1 MRYLLDTNI
10 CIYVIKRRPPQ
21 VLARFQRCVVGD
33 IGLSTVTLAE
43 LEYGAAKSQEPARN
57 QAALAA
63 FTLPLEL
70 VAFDAPAAAA
80 YGPIRAALERQGTPI
95 GAMDLLI
102 AAHAW
107 SLGVIL
113 VTNNVREFGRVP
125 GLQLENWAEDAGA

>member
-21 VLARFQRCVVGD
+21 VLARLQRCAVGD
-33 IGLSTVTLAE
+33 SGLSTVTLAE
-43 LEYGAAKSQEPARN
+43 LEYGAAKSQFPARN

-63 FTLPLEL
+63 FTLPLE
-70 VAFDAPAAAA
+70 VVPFDAPAAA
-80 YGPIRAALERQGTPI
+80 YGPIRATLERQGTPI

-102 AAHAW
+102 AAPAR

-125 GLQLENWAEDAGA
+125 GLQVDNWVDDAC

>member
-10 CIYVIKRRPPQ
+10 CIYVIRRRPPQ
-21 VLARFQRCVVGD
+21 VLARFQRCAVGD

-43 LEYGAAKSQEPARN
+43 LQYGVAKSAFPERN

-63 FTLPLEL
+63 FTLPLEIL
-70 VAFDAPAAAA
+70 PFDAPAAAA
-80 YGPIRAALERQGTPI
+80 YGPIRATLERQGTPI

-102 AAHAW
+102 AAHAV

-113 VTNNVREFGRVP
+113 VTNNPREFRRVSD
-125 GLQLENWAEDAGA
+125 LQVENWADEAC

>member
-21 VLARFQRCVVGD
+21 VLARFQRYAVGD

-43 LEYGAAKSQEPARN
+43 LEYGAAKSQFPARN
-57 QAALAA
+57 QAA
-63 FTLPLEL
+63 FTLPLEVL
-70 VAFDAPAAAA
+70 PFDAPAAAA
-80 YGPIRAALERQGTPI
+80 YGPIRATLERQGTPI

-102 AAHAW
+102 AAHAR

-125 GLQLENWAEDAGA
+125 GLQIENWADDAG